1 MGKNLVNAAR
11 VILGI
16 IFLVFGL
23 NAFLNFLPM
32 PSMGMKAKALMMS
45 LSSAHIL
52 EVKSIIEIV
61 AGFLLISNKFVA
73 LALTIL
79 APIVVNIILVHMF
92 LAPEGLPI
100 AIIVAGLEG
109 FLLFTYW
116 DNFKRLLE
124 A

>member
-11 VILGI
+11 VIFGLV
-16 IFLVFGL
+16 FLVFGL
-23 NAFLNFLPM
+23 NAFLHFLPM
-32 PSMGMKAKALMMS
+32 PSMGMKAKAFMMA
-45 LSSAHIL
+45 LDSANIL
-52 EVKSIIEIV
+52 EVKTIIEIV
-61 AGFLLISNKFVA
+61 AGILLVANKFVP

-79 APIVVNIILVHMF
+79 APIVVNIVLFHMF
-92 LAPEGLPI
+92 LAPEGMPI
-100 AIIVAGLEG
+100 AIVVAGLEG